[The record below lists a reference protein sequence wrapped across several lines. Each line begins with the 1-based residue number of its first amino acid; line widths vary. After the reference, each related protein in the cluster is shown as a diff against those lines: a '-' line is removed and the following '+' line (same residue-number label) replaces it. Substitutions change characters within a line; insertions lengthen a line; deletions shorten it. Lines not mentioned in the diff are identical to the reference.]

1 MSYDDAIRWKTL
13 GGQPLNPLT
22 LGLTEWSRPQG
33 GSHDESQSLSDLN
46 STTPTHV
53 SVSLVCPFLPIK
65 SVENWAF
72 GNQNVTLVFNIF
84 FFTHSIQ
91 NVILSNLLIKIF
103 VQIYIWNRIHET
115 YCMVK
120 LPKLTLVAVV
130 TFNFL
135 LLWIL
140 ISTNCFLF
148 FNKLA
153 VMIVDDLLN
162 LRCLS
167 LFSSS

>member
-65 SVENWAF
+65 SVENWSPGTNSKHFKAVLINNHLNF
-72 GNQNVTLVFNIF
+72 APLGYLTVMTLI
-84 FFTHSIQ
+84 
-91 NVILSNLLIKIF
+91 
-103 VQIYIWNRIHET
+103 
-115 YCMVK
+115 
-120 LPKLTLVAVV
+120 
-130 TFNFL
+130 
-135 LLWIL
+135 
-140 ISTNCFLF
+140 
-148 FNKLA
+148 
-153 VMIVDDLLN
+153 
-162 LRCLS
+162 
-167 LFSSS
+167 